1 MMQQGG
7 PTWLRHVPAARW
19 LAACDLTGWRANR
32 GSDVGGL
39 RHPSVPGLC
48 RASGSAP
55 QAGIYGYLLGGLGY
69 ALLGSSRQLAIG
81 PTSAISLMIA
91 DTAATMAY
99 GDPQRY
105 AQIASLPGG
114 MVALLA

>member
-1 MMQQGG
+1 
-7 PTWLRHVPAARW
+7 
-19 LAACDLTGWRANR
+19 
-32 GSDVGGL
+32 
-39 RHPSVPGLC
+39 
-48 RASGSAP
+48 
-55 QAGIYGYLLGGLGY
+55 
-69 ALLGSSRQLAIG
+69 
-81 PTSAISLMIA
+81 MIA